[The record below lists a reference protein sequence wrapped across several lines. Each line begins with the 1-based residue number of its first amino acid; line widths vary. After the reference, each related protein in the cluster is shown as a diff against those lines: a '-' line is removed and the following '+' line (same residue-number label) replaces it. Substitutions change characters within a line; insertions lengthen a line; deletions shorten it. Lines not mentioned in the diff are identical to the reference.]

1 MKSIFRILLFAMA
14 MTAFCASA
22 YAQKDSRQRMTREQL
37 AETQAKYIAQ
47 EMAMDGTTSEKF
59 VETFCRFQKEI
70 WALGPRPKREV
81 SGGTDAET
89 EQAIKER
96 FAHSQK
102 ILDLRHKYYE
112 EYSKFLSQQQ
122 IVRVYELEKK
132 MMDRL
137 YHRSQKAKTQKR

>member
-70 WALGPRPKREV
+70 WALGPRPKREAPDR
-81 SGGTDAET
+81 TDAET